1 MIEVDEKGSNLMPDE
16 NAPETPSQPQA
27 PATKPTASLAAAP
40 PASAP
45 PAAATSSTE
54 TPAAPVAKAPATTPT
69 PVAKPPATPTSAPA
83 AAASTAAAPAATAV
97 ATEPEA
103 PAPPKVKPK
112 KATQR
117 ACDEKDAKGKLCC
130 GHLKRWYDYP
140 KEIEALV
147 GKQAEIYRCEFC
159 QTIYKPDRSK
169 MPHSYTLR
177 Y

>member
-1 MIEVDEKGSNLMPDE
+1 MPDE

-27 PATKPTASLAAAP
+27 PAKPSAAVPAAAP
-40 PASAP
+40 PA
-45 PAAATSSTE
+45 AAASSTE
-54 TPAAPVAKAPATTPT
+54 TPAAPVAKAPATTPAA
-69 PVAKPPATPTSAPA
+69 PAAKTPATPASAPA
-83 AAASTAAAPAATAV
+83 AAASAATAPTATAV

-103 PAPPKVKPK
+103 PSPPKVKPK

-147 GKQAEIYRCEFC
+147 GKKVEVYRCEFC

>member
-1 MIEVDEKGSNLMPDE
+1 LIPDS
-16 NAPETPSQPQA
+16 NAPETPPQPQA
-27 PATKPTASLAAAP
+27 PATTPAVSQP
-40 PASAP
+40 PAP
-45 PAAATSSTE
+45 PAAAASS
-54 TPAAPVAKAPATTPT
+54 AAPAT
-69 PVAKPPATPTSAPA
+69 KPA
-83 AAASTAAAPAATAV
+83 AATPAPASAPAAPAATAV

-103 PAPPKVKPK
+103 PTAPKIKSK

-147 GKQAEIYRCEFC
+147 GAKAEIYRCEFC

-169 MPHSYTLR
+169 TPHSYTLR

>member
-1 MIEVDEKGSNLMPDE
+1 V
-16 NAPETPSQPQA
+16 
-27 PATKPTASLAAAP
+27 P

-45 PAAATSSTE
+45 AAAVPAATAT
-54 TPAAPVAKAPATTPT
+54 APT
-69 PVAKPPATPTSAPA
+69 
-83 AAASTAAAPAATAV
+83 ATAV

-140 KEIEALV
+140 KEIEALI
-147 GKQAEIYRCEFC
+147 GKKAEVYRCEFC

>member
-1 MIEVDEKGSNLMPDE
+1 V
-16 NAPETPSQPQA
+16 
-27 PATKPTASLAAAP
+27 
-40 PASAP
+40 
-45 PAAATSSTE
+45 AATSAA
-54 TPAAPVAKAPATTPT
+54 TPSASAAPVAKT
-69 PVAKPPATPTSAPA
+69 PATPAAATAPA
-83 AAASTAAAPAATAV
+83 AATPAATAV

-103 PAPPKVKPK
+103 PVAPKVKPK

-117 ACDEKDAKGKLCC
+117 ACDEKDAKNKLCC

-169 MPHSYTLR
+169 TPHSYTLR